1 LDKGFVPLS
10 PACQRR
16 PATAAKIADAGWRR
30 PTALRDNGPYLRCGE
45 ILLVPI
51 ALFDVLLQ
59 FYLLEVYLLADRQA
73 GKLRPLVAKMQH
85 FAHLIEELRMRIV
98 MPPAPSIAKLDEI
111 LLPTLDQSEPATG
124 DTVVRTLLPF
134 RHEGSQTAV
143 ESALPDNQRASL
155 IRATKMSAAPGR
167 LFVDFLFVD
176 NSVDIDSTAQCFS
189 LYETS
194 KI

>member
-1 LDKGFVPLS
+1 MPLS

-16 PATAAKIADAGWRR
+16 PATAAKITDAGCRR
-30 PTALRDNGPYLRCGE
+30 PTALRDNGLTCGAARS
-45 ILLVPI
+45 LLVPI

-124 DTVVRTLLPF
+124 DTVVQTLLPF

-143 ESALPDNQRASL
+143 KSALPDDQRASP
-155 IRATKMSAAPGR
+155 IRATKMNAAPGR

-176 NSVDIDSTAQCFS
+176 KSVYIDSRRSVSASTKHQNMIPI
-189 LYETS
+189 T
-194 KI
+194 I